1 MKPYLI
7 AAIAGLILVVAF
19 FSFRSQP
26 PSPAD
31 GTAAANVEPPGA
43 PSMRPSESEASAPDR
58 VVTDASPRA
67 ALEER
72 LGELRVRRESLS
84 KKMESIEQRL
94 AEKGNAAG
102 PTHLEEA
109 KAALLETLEKEE
121 MEAKYLQATID
132 NPPTPAAANP
142 QP

>member
-1 MKPYLI
+1 MKPYLV

-19 FSFRSQP
+19 FAFRSQP
-26 PSPAD
+26 PSAAE
-31 GTAAANVEPPGA
+31 GATAATVGQPAE
-43 PSMRPSESEASAPDR
+43 PSMRPSEPVDSSPDR
-58 VVTDASPRA
+58 VVTEASPRA
-67 ALEER
+67 AIEER

-94 AEKGNAAG
+94 TEKGNAAG

-109 KAALLETLEKEE
+109 KAALLATLEKEE
-121 MEAKYLQATID
+121 MEAKYLQAVID

-142 QP
+142 

>member
-7 AAIAGLILVVAF
+7 AAISGLMLVVAF
-19 FSFRSQP
+19 FSFRTQP
-26 PSPAD
+26 PSPDD
-31 GTAAANVEPPGA
+31 GATASNAEPPGA
-43 PSMRPSESEASAPDR
+43 TSMSSSDSEASKPEH
-58 VVTDASPRA
+58 VVTEASPRA
-67 ALEER
+67 AIEER
-72 LGELRVRRESLS
+72 LGELKVRRESLS

>member
-1 MKPYLI
+1 MKSYLI
-7 AAIAGLILVVAF
+7 AAIAGLILIVAF
-19 FSFRSQP
+19 FAFRSQS
-26 PSPAD
+26 PSAAD
-31 GTAAANVEPPGA
+31 GAIAEQPAE
-43 PSMRPSESEASAPDR
+43 PSMRPSAPEFPEADQ
-58 VVTDASPRA
+58 VVTEASPRA
-67 ALEER
+67 AIEER

-109 KAALLETLEKEE
+109 KAALIETLEKEE
-121 MEAKYLQATID
+121 LEAKYLQATID
-132 NPPTPAAANP
+132 NPPAPGAANP